1 MSDFPPPGYPF
12 EDGVDSVAAAIVNS
26 IIEKLAEH
34 APATVNVH
42 GIENTADLVTE
53 TALTELVQDIVA
65 SQFSAG
71 THAGASF
78 SYNETTGALSV
89 TISAVGPTGPAG
101 PTGPTGPVGPTGPTG
116 PAGAPSTSPGPSGPT
131 GPTGPTGPAGATG
144 PSGPSGP
151 SGPTGATGPSGP
163 SGPEGAGSK
172 WTVDWVGFIG
182 PGFGTYAGALGL
194 TWGDDY
200 FFWQYPNEVPFT
212 QQATNGQT
220 MLCQI
225 YLDGAFVDIAADRG
239 IYTLVDGEW
248 VKDVDQPALGDYI
261 SLNNAESIPHLYAGL
276 TFVMDD
282 SNGFPST
289 VQSSS
294 LGYSSSTVVK
304 NETATGSDA
313 MVTSAGYLG
322 DPLGFV
328 LVDAASGDVERTLPS
343 STDFGEGSVGRVITY
358 MKMDSSV
365 NDVTIVDDGVDSLL
379 NGTVTLST
387 QYQNARIL
395 CTAVGEWVNLDA

>member
-78 SYNETTGALSV
+78 SYNDTTGALSV

-101 PTGPTGPVGPTGPTG
+101 PTGPTGPAGPTGPTG
-116 PAGAPSTSPGPSGPT
+116 PAGAPSTAPGPSGPT
-131 GPTGPTGPAGATG
+131 GPSGPDGPTGPSGPTGPEGPTGPTG

-151 SGPTGATGPSGP
+151 A
-163 SGPEGAGSK
+163 GAGSK
-172 WTVDWVGFIG
+172 WVVDWVGFIG
-182 PGFGTYAGALGL
+182 AGFGTYAASLGES
-194 TWGDDY
+194 WGDDY
-200 FFWQYPNEVPFT
+200 FFTQYPNDQIDTT
-212 QQATNGQT
+212 QASEGQKI
-220 MLCQI
+220 LCQI
-225 YLDGAFVDIAADRG
+225 YLDGTFADIAASRG
-239 IYTLVDGEW
+239 IYTLTDGEW
-248 VKDVDQPALGDYI
+248 VRDIVQPEVGDFV
-261 SLNNAESIPHLYAGL
+261 SLSLHERIPSYYAGL
-276 TFVMDD
+276 MFVLDNSD
-282 SNGFPST
+282 NYVATNQST
-289 VQSSS
+289 G

-304 NETATGSDA
+304 EVNATGADA
-313 MVTSAGYLG
+313 LVTTNGFLG

-328 LVDAASGDVERTLPS
+328 LVDATSGAVERELPS
-343 STDFGEGSVGRVITY
+343 STTYGKMSVGRVITY
-358 MKMDSSV
+358 IKMDSSV